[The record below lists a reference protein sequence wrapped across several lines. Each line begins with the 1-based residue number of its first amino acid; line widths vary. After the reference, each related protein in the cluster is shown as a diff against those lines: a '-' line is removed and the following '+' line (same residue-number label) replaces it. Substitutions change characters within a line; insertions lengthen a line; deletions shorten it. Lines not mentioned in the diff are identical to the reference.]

1 MLNIILEI
9 VSTVLFGI
17 LFFSLLSKGKKEHLE
32 KHRGWKRI
40 LIGFG
45 LLFLGGLI
53 DVSDEFPNLARY
65 VVLEPTIVRQLLE
78 KIIGYTLGSIFLF
91 LGFMEWIPYITKSFK
106 MEKELKDA
114 NENLEARIIER
125 TKELTDSNTKLKEA
139 ERVQTMFIANMSHEL
154 RTPLNAIIGFSGLM
168 LMGIGGK
175 YTKEQKKQLGFIKE
189 SGNHLKELI
198 DDILD
203 IAKIEA
209 GKIEIQH
216 DEIQL
221 CELLSEIIEKYKSVA
236 EQKEIKIIGDISWDG
251 MIVSDYKRL
260 KLVIDNLVDNAV
272 KFTEKG
278 GVKVELQLP
287 KDGYFKIRVI
297 DTGAG
302 IKKENFEKIFNFFQQ
317 LDMTSTKREQGTGLG
332 LYLSK
337 KVMNILG
344 GDILVESEYNLGSKF
359 SILLPVKFK
368 E

>member
-17 LFFSLLSKGKKEHLE
+17 LFFSFLKKGKKENLSN
-32 KHRGWKRI
+32 HRGWTRI

-45 LLFLGGLI
+45 LLFLSGLI
-53 DVSDEFPNLARY
+53 DISDEFPSLSRY
-65 VVLEPTIVRQLLE
+65 IILGPTLVRQLLE
-78 KIIGYTLGSIFLF
+78 KILGYTLGSIFLF
-91 LGFMEWIPYITKSFK
+91 IGFMEWIPYITKSLK
-106 MEKELKDA
+106 MEKELKNA
-114 NENLEARIIER
+114 NEHLEARIAER
-125 TKELTDSNTKLKEA
+125 TKELTESNVKLKDA
-139 ERVQTMFIANMSHEL
+139 DRVQSMFLANMSHEL

-175 YTKEQKKQLGFIKE
+175 YTKEQKKQLGLIKE
-189 SGNHLKELI
+189 SGNHLKDLI

-209 GKIEIQH
+209 GKLEVQH
-216 DEIQL
+216 DEVHL
-221 CELLSEIIEKYKSVA
+221 SELLNKIIEKYKPIA
-236 EQKEIKIIGDISWDG
+236 EQKDIKIQQDINWEG
-251 MIVSDYKRL
+251 IIVSDHKRL
-260 KLVIDNLVDNAV
+260 KLVINNVVNNAI

-278 GVKVELQLP
+278 GVKVELQPPNDSYL
-287 KDGYFKIRVI
+287 KIRII
-297 DTGAG
+297 DTGTG
-302 IKKENFEKIFNFFQQ
+302 IKNEDFEKIFKFFQQ

-344 GDILVESEYNLGSKF
+344 GDILVESKFNRGSTF
-359 SILLPVKFK
+359 SILVPEKYK